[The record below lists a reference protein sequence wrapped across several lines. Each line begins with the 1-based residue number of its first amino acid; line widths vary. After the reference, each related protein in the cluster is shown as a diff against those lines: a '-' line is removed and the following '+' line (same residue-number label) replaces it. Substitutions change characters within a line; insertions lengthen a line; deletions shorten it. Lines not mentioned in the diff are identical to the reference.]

1 MKFTTARLRDTGLA
15 RTLEAFFAH
24 LQERLDVDSI
34 RVGDTTKL
42 DYSGDIT
49 CADLDAEAVDTE
61 AFTMATG
68 ATAGYVLGGDADGVA
83 SWVSA
88 GAAGAGGATTNVQ
101 YNTGG
106 ALDGEAAFA
115 YTAAT
120 NTLVVENI
128 DCAAIDSVAIT
139 MATGAGANKVLTS
152 NAAGVASWETHTAT
166 PPGGAT
172 TNVQYNT
179 SGAFDGE
186 AAFAYTAGTNTLT
199 VDHVACPNG
208 TETDEVINIDRA
220 IDGSVTKSA
229 VTVTEARSGTVA
241 VDAHAAFDYAGTLDG
256 TVFVSHAGHKA
267 TITFT
272 SGTSAGVR
280 GFSSVFD
287 VNAGTVSTPACYY
300 AEMDAEISPAYPHL
314 YSGVMALDGA
324 STPMA
329 APMQRAGLSLSVNAN
344 STSETF
350 GATTQAE
357 NAGTG
362 LSCGYDGYGYN
373 TSADTSAN
381 AVGLRGRAASTSGL
395 EIGVL
400 GRPTTPD
407 ANAYALCGRGHQVN
421 YYGNTY
427 LVDKTADPT
436 VALAYASNKTHF
448 NTTDYG
454 CLYVE
459 DVVEVDG
466 ILYADGGAVVT
477 GDLTVTGELKGARV
491 QVDGAESNS
500 SISASQYLDMN
511 NGLIMTNNRGYPTA
525 RAGSILDAACT
536 CVVNSYTPG
545 AELHIDVCV
554 DGTPLAG
561 AEFAIVGTGY
571 VNWSYAGARGG
582 ATFTA
587 NQNIQLYLDII
598 GTANIGYPVATAGLQ
613 LDT

>member
-179 SGAFDGE
+179 GGAFDGE

-229 VTVTEARSGTVA
+229 VTVTEARSGVVA

-272 SGTSAGVR
+272 SGISAGVR

-491 QVDGAESNS
+491 TIPAGNS
-500 SISASQYLDMN
+500 SYAITTAAYFRDPAGIPFSATRGFVLMHNGSVIGLSIQYN
-511 NGLIMTNNRGYPTA
+511 
-525 RAGSILDAACT
+525 
-536 CVVNSYTPG
+536 VNSYSAGAHLKAQVRIDNTTVLEDDWTVDRTGTKIRLLTQARGTDTFAAGQLAQLAVGVTGTVSHDYPLML
-545 AELHIDVCV
+545 AELQYD
-554 DGTPLAG
+554 D
-561 AEFAIVGTGY
+561 
-571 VNWSYAGARGG
+571 
-582 ATFTA
+582 
-587 NQNIQLYLDII
+587 
-598 GTANIGYPVATAGLQ
+598 
-613 LDT
+613 